1 MGGGSKGEAQKK
13 RDGSESKINDRKTE
27 TNTEEA
33 EGKELEKQKEKDIG
47 TGLERKEQLNGGRE
61 KRCCQRKV
69 GGVVSDSPDYSK
81 TSSFDAKS

>member
-27 TNTEEA
+27 TITEEA

-61 KRCCQRKV
+61 DILEKV
-69 GGVVSDSPDYSK
+69 LSTQSRWGC
-81 TSSFDAKS
+81 F